1 MSDFKVLT
9 CLSCGKRQLF
19 EINHVGATGMF
30 KRHLERGCACGQ
42 NDSVVAS
49 FAYWAN
55 AKDFSERPLRK
66 EFALIHHALQSKLKV
81 IDLMKEMV
89 DTLNTAVTK
98 AELADDVKPLKDI
111 AKWLKRMVMNDL
123 HQFDPKEKQEKEHQ
137 EFLASLDH
145 KEQTDAQ
152 ASSDVPVSEL

>member
-1 MSDFKVLT
+1 MSQFKVIT
-9 CLSCGKRQLF
+9 CLACGNRQLF
-19 EINHVGATGMF
+19 ELGYVGAINKF
-30 KRHLERGCACGQ
+30 KRHLERGCPCGK
-42 NDSVVAS
+42 NDAVVAS
-49 FAYWAN
+49 FVYYAN
-55 AKDFSERPLRK
+55 AKTLSEIPLRK
-66 EFALIHHALQSKLKV
+66 EFALIHNALQSKLKI

-89 DTLNTAVTK
+89 DTMNAAVTK

-123 HQFDPKEKQEKEHQ
+123 HQLDPKEKQEEERQ

-152 ASSDVPVSEL
+152 ASSDVPVPEL

>member
-1 MSDFKVLT
+1 MTEFKVLT
-9 CLSCGKRQLF
+9 CLACGKRTLFDTTPIGQL
-19 EINHVGATGMF
+19 AAF
-30 KRHLERGCACGQ
+30 KRCYEHCSCG
-42 NDSVVAS
+42 SKTEYVVAS
-49 FAYWAN
+49 FAYYAN
-55 AKDFSERPLRK
+55 AKTLSERPLRK
-66 EFALIHHALQSKLKV
+66 EFALIHNALQSKLKI

-89 DTLNTAVTK
+89 DTMNAAVTK

-123 HQFDPKEKQEKEHQ
+123 HQLDPKEKQEEERQ

-152 ASSDVPVSEL
+152 ASSDVPVPEL

>member
-1 MSDFKVLT
+1 MSDFRVLT
-9 CLSCGKRQLF
+9 CLACGKRKMYECTF
-19 EINHVGATGMF
+19 VGSDSLVKKALARECT
-30 KRHLERGCACGQ
+30 CGKI
-42 NDSVVAS
+42 DYVVAS

-81 IDLMKEMV
+81 IDLMKKMV

-123 HQFDPKEKQEKEHQ
+123 HQFDPKEKQEKERQ
-137 EFLASLDH
+137 EFLASLDQ
-145 KEQTDAQ
+145 KEKIDAQ